1 MSRCNNCL
9 QGYCRKHPLQDH
21 GERELSLKA
30 KAKNVQQQS
39 LLDLLQTEIKKLEA
53 SAVGTSNSEIESYKS
68 NMIAERSRA
77 EKVNSYRESSMV
89 NNYVGLNP
97 SVALMM
103 QKNEFDDE
111 SNTSTRKRSI
121 TIS

>member
-1 MSRCNNCL
+1 
-9 QGYCRKHPLQDH
+9 
-21 GERELSLKA
+21 LKA

-53 SAVGTSNSEIESYKS
+53 SAVGTSSSEIESYKS

-111 SNTSTRKRSI
+111 SNTSTRKRLI